1 MLNEDCDSQLRTISK
16 KNNETVI
23 KFFFPADIHM
33 KNFWKKRE
41 ILSSDIHITELDILN
56 NKEKRNFIIRH
67 EESDFSVFFKYLSF

>member
-33 KNFWKKRE
+33 KDFWKKT
-41 ILSSDIHITELDILN
+41 IYITELDILN

-67 EESDFSVFFKYLSF
+67 EESDFSVFFLKYLSF